1 MSEIVSCAFHPP
13 DPSLFSTLTLD
24 LTAATPAGPRRH
36 SREVCLVF
44 ACDRS
49 AVSITNAVQRAL
61 DGAAAAP

>member
-13 DPSLFSTLTLD
+13 DPSLFSTLD

-36 SREVCLVF
+36 SREVCRVF